1 MVQGLRVLAEKAVDL
16 SLIPGIHVVGI
27 ENKLQKDILWY
38 LHAYP
43 HKQTNNVIKEC

>member
-1 MVQGLRVLAEKAVDL
+1 MAQGLRVLTEKAVDP
-16 SLIPGIHVVGI
+16 SLIPGTHVVGMG
-27 ENKLQKDILWY
+27 NKLQKDILWP